1 MREAGAKLNAVSVM
15 DFTFDKTE
23 RLCSKTALD
32 DLFSGGKSK
41 SHFPVKVIFK
51 HSVYES
57 GFPARVVFVVPK
69 KKHRRANKR
78 NTIRRRMREV
88 YRLNKHSLYDALK
101 DHKVDI
107 MFVYLSNEV
116 SEYQQIEAVMLSLM
130 EHVAKAVQL
139 Q

>member
-1 MREAGAKLNAVSVM
+1 M

-23 RLCSKTALD
+23 RLCSKKALD

-41 SHFPVKVIFK
+41 SAFPVKVIYK
-51 HSVYES
+51 SSVYES
-57 GFPARVVFVVPK
+57 PFPARVVFIVPK

-88 YRLNKHSLYDALK
+88 YRLNKHKLYASLENRKL
-101 DHKVDI
+101 DI

-116 SEYQQIEAVMLSLM
+116 SEYQQIETVMCSLM
-130 EHVAKAVQL
+130 EHVAKHAQAS
-139 Q
+139 